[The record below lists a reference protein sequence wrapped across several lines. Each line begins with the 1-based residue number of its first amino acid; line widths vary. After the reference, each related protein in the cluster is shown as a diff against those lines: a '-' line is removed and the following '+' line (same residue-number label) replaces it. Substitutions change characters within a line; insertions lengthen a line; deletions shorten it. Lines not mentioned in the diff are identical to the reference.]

1 MTIPQIFDTAWP
13 FIQTL
18 GLFIFIVVSVRTYL
32 LQIFW
37 RIRVADLPGLI
48 MFGIFIV
55 VSCYLLAD
63 LWKWWSLIPGAA
75 GMTIA
80 AIWAIID
87 RRIIQALD
95 SDESGDTIIGYF
107 LVNRRRIP
115 RGVRNWYS

>member
-13 FIQTL
+13 YIQTL
-18 GLFIFIVVSVRTYL
+18 GLLIFIIVSVRTYL

-48 MFGIFIV
+48 MFGICIV

-63 LWKWWSLIPGAA
+63 LWKWWSLIPGAV

-80 AIWAIID
+80 AIWAISD
-87 RRIIQALD
+87 RRIIQAFD

>member
-1 MTIPQIFDTAWP
+1 MTIPQILDTAWP

-18 GLFIFIVVSVRTYL
+18 GLLIFIIVSVRTYL

-55 VSCYLLAD
+55 ASCYLLAN
-63 LWKWWSLIPGAA
+63 LWKWWSLIPGAV
-75 GMTIA
+75 GITIA
-80 AIWAIID
+80 AIWAISD